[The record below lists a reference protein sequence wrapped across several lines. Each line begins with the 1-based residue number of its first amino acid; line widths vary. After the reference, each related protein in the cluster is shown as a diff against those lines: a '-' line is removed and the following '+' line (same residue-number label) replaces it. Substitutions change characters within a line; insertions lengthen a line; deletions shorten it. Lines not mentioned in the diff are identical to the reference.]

1 MRRTEETI
9 QRHTVAI
16 KKGNGRMQTAVEIRL
31 SKVVFLTAIISGLC
45 LAAVAQKEWA
55 PNDRSRPVPQVITP
69 GTSSNQDKA
78 GDPPSDAVVLFNG
91 KDLSNWEALKGGPAK
106 WKVENGYFE
115 IAPDGNI
122 GSGDIRTK
130 QVFGDFQLHV
140 EWATPNPPK
149 GTDQDRGNSGIFL
162 HGLYEVQVL
171 DSYNSV
177 TYADGQASAIYGQY
191 PPLVNATRPP
201 GQWQTYDIVFHGAR
215 FDASG
220 KLTRPANVTV
230 ILNGVLVQDHV
241 NIKGPNSVKLG
252 APYEPTPEKLPIRIQ
267 DHHHPV
273 RYRNLWIR
281 EIPDVPAQ

>member
-1 MRRTEETI
+1 
-9 QRHTVAI
+9 
-16 KKGNGRMQTAVEIRL
+16 MQKQYSAVGMRL
-31 SKVVFLTAIISGLC
+31 SKFVLMTGIVISCVGLW
-45 LAAVAQKEWA
+45 AQSDGGQKEWA
-55 PNDRSRPVPQVITP
+55 PNDRSRPVPVVITP
-69 GTSSNQDKA
+69 GTSSSQDKA

-106 WKVENGYFE
+106 WKVGDGYFE

-171 DSYNSV
+171 DSYHSV

-201 GQWQTYDIVFHGAR
+201 GQWQTYEIVLHGAR
-215 FDASG
+215 FDANG

-241 NIKGPNSVKLG
+241 NIKGPNSTKLG
-252 APYEPTPEKLPIRIQ
+252 APYEPTPEKLPIRLQ

-273 RYRNLWIR
+273 RYRNIWIR